1 MRHKRREK
9 SNRGIAF
16 EMRVSVSTVKSY
28 WLTHGEYLPIRKRG
42 EKGEEVSSLTATT
55 GTETILKA

>member
-1 MRHKRREK
+1 VRHKRREK

-16 EMRVSVSTVKSY
+16 EMRGSVSTVKSY

-42 EKGEEVSSLTATT
+42 RKVKKLA
-55 GTETILKA
+55 L